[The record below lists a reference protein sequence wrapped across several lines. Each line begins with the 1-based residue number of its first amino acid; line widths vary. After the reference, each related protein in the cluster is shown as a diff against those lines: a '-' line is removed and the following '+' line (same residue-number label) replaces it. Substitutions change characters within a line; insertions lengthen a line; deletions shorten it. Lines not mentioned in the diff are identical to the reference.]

1 MTPITKKTI
10 VTFLFSGLIYGGLSA
25 IIDYSDGV
33 AFSFWKFIFKFSFFG
48 FLMAIM
54 FQYNVKKENKVSN
67 DNK

>member
-25 IIDYSDGV
+25 IFDYSDGV
-33 AFSFWKFIFKFSFFG
+33 AFSFWKFIIKASFFG
-48 FLMAIM
+48 FFMALM
-54 FQYNVKKENKVSN
+54 FQYNEKKENKVSN

>member
-1 MTPITKKTI
+1 MTPVTKKTI

-25 IIDYSDGV
+25 GFDYSDGV

-48 FLMAIM
+48 FLMALM

>member
-33 AFSFWKFIFKFSFFG
+33 AFSFWKFIIKASFFWIFYG
-48 FLMAIM
+48 I
-54 FQYNVKKENKVSN
+54 NVPI
-67 DNK
+67 

>member
-33 AFSFWKFIFKFSFFG
+33 AFSFWKFIIKFSFFG
-48 FLMAIM
+48 FLMALM
-54 FQYNVKKENKVSN
+54 FQYNVRKENKTSKE
-67 DNK
+67 NK